1 MNLFGSR
8 RHHRERDH
16 HHAAQ
21 PHRHGVLRRKDRD
34 RVAGGLSTSIFLAP
48 TRALELSTNVSL
60 VRLIEGA
67 LVNPNTT
74 RAGRKQA
81 KRELRAMGRERDTHI
96 SLVAR
101 IKRAFGHPLH
111 AASYACG

>member
-1 MNLFGSR
+1 MR
-8 RHHRERDH
+8 RI
-16 HHAAQ
+16 AAN
-21 PHRHGVLRRKDRD
+21 
-34 RVAGGLSTSIFLAP
+34 ASLARP
-48 TRALELSTNVSL
+48 V
-60 VRLIEGA
+60 EGA

-101 IKRAFGHPLH
+101 IKRALGIRSAPRRTR
-111 AASYACG
+111 AVERTRY